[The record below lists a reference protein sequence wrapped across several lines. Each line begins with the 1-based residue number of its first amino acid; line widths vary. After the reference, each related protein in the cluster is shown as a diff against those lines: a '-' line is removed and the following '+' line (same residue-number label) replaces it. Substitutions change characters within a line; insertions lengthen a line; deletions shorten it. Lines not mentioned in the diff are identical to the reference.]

1 MLEQTIKQKLESAL
15 PGSIINVK
23 NTSIEHWNHNTEG
36 AHIILTITYQ
46 PFEKMALIDRH
57 RKIHEILKEEL
68 KEKIHAL
75 KINIKY

>member
-1 MLEQTIKQKLESAL
+1 
-15 PGSIINVK
+15 
-23 NTSIEHWNHNTEG
+23 
-36 AHIILTITYQ
+36 
-46 PFEKMALIDRH
+46 MALIDRH